1 MVSVLYDRHQ
11 YRIPANRDL
20 TRLCESLNRRRER
33 VKIGARTGRLRM
45 FRSFF
50 DFGDLIRL
58 IAKQRLVVEAKK
70 LFVRNEHP
78 FRSGS
83 TK

>member
-11 YRIPANRDL
+11 YRISANRDL

-45 FRSFF
+45 FQSFF

-70 LFVRNEHP
+70 
-78 FRSGS
+78 
-83 TK
+83 

>member
-1 MVSVLYDRHQ
+1 MLSVLYDRHQ

-50 DFGDLIRL
+50 GFGGVSRL
-58 IAKQRLVVEAKK
+58 IAKQYPVVEAKR
-70 LFVRNEHP
+70 LLVRD
-78 FRSGS
+78 
-83 TK
+83 

>member
-1 MVSVLYDRHQ
+1 MLSVLYDRHQ

-50 DFGDLIRL
+50 GFGGFSRL
-58 IAKQRLVVEAKK
+58 IAKQYPVVEAKR
-70 LFVRNEHP
+70 LLVRD
-78 FRSGS
+78 
-83 TK
+83 

>member
-1 MVSVLYDRHQ
+1 MV
-11 YRIPANRDL
+11 
-20 TRLCESLNRRRER
+20 
-33 VKIGARTGRLRM
+33 
-45 FRSFF
+45 RSFF

>member
-11 YRIPANRDL
+11 YRIPENQDL

-50 DFGDLIRL
+50 GFGGFSRL
-58 IAKQRLVVEAKK
+58 IAKQYPVVEAKR
-70 LFVRNEHP
+70 LLVRD
-78 FRSGS
+78 
-83 TK
+83 